1 MNKGRYTRIGAAY
14 SKDRKPLICVI
25 VFVAL
30 ICSGFFIAVGGM
42 EMLFPVVED
51 PEQTQLY
58 RMYVSVEPVNG
69 NFSHDFFMEV
79 TIFNIS
85 IVVDKFSITGLAN
98 TSLANG
104 NGNLLWS
111 LDSLDEAIVEI
122 ESITPTD
129 MAFLWYDIIDS
140 STVSELSPS
149 ERNMYQWI
157 FEHGLYWIRFQL
169 GPRFNSTEA

>member
-14 SKDRKPLICVI
+14 SKDRKPVCVI
-25 VFVAL
+25 ILFVAL

-85 IVVDKFSITGLAN
+85 VIADKFSITGLAN

-111 LDSLDEAIVEI
+111 LNSLNGIVAEI
-122 ESITPTD
+122 ESTTPTD
-129 MAFLWYDIIDS
+129 MGFHWYDTIDS
-140 STVSELSPS
+140 NTVSELSPS

-157 FEHGLYWIRFQL
+157 YEYGLYWIKFQL
-169 GPRFNSTEA
+169 GPRFNSTGA